1 MLFAS
6 CFFNR
11 NDLSLFL
18 KKKKKQEEQ
27 LGDTQI
33 DDVLRQFIEIF
44 NIFILNDKSKIL
56 LRIKV
61 FGPKTLD

>member
-18 KKKKKQEEQ
+18 KKKKQEEQ

-56 LRIKV
+56 FRIKV
-61 FGPKTLD
+61 FGPKPLD